1 MAGVDRPG
9 RGEGS
14 SRDSEGA
21 RRGSDFLHSPAG
33 MEKRAKLS
41 PHHLASEQMELP
53 SQFLYNPCPSV

>member
-21 RRGSDFLHSPAG
+21 RRGSDFLHSHAG